1 MAMLVIVLCS
11 HMHIC
16 TYAHMHISKHIQ
28 ILSTYVHIY
37 SSLTYSHTKLSLSCQ
52 EYCLN
57 KEAWLIY
64 ICVHICEYA
73 HSDLDLRIMCVCTWS
88 TEHRVPS
95 IFMLWVFLLS
105 LILLWPTY
113 LLKFLILAKSFWR
126 EALQFLWREARLRPL
141 KFRICPG
148 PNEAQ

>member
-1 MAMLVIVLCS
+1 MDS
-11 HMHIC
+11 HVC
-16 TYAHMHISKHIQ
+16 
-28 ILSTYVHIY
+28 TYVHIY

-95 IFMLWVFLLS
+95 IFMLWVFLPS

-113 LLKFLILAKSFWR
+113 LLQFWR
-126 EALQFLWREARLRPL
+126 EALQFYGAKPDWDRWKWEFVLGQWGSVICRNKGAWRGHKKELDAAKMDVLFL
-141 KFRICPG
+141 CVTS
-148 PNEAQ
+148 